1 MPDFEALRED
11 FPILSQQINGR
22 ALIYLDNAATT
33 QVPVCVPERMAS
45 HWRHDN
51 ANVHRGVHTLS
62 ERSTAAFEAARD
74 TVKRFLGGSAD
85 SEAVFTSGATEAV
98 NLAASGLT
106 HLLSPG
112 DVCVVTEL
120 EHHANLLPWQRA
132 CAQSG
137 AELRLL
143 PCPDGEPDPDVLCRW
158 LAEGRVRL
166 VAAAQVSNL
175 TGTVLPVR
183 EMAEA
188 AHAHGALCFVDGA
201 QGLRHTAASVDALG
215 CDLYCFSGH
224 KVCGPTGVGVLWGRT
239 AVLEQLEPF
248 RLGGGMVDR
257 VWADGY
263 TPAELPARLEAGTPN
278 VAGAIG
284 LAAALD
290 YLSAIG
296 REAAAAREQALTEYA
311 ARRLSR
317 IPGLRLLGRPKQ
329 RAGVL
334 SFTLE
339 GVHPYDAASVLDKLG
354 VALRSGTHCAQPA
367 LAAFG
372 LTAALRLSPAFY
384 NTFAE
389 LDAAGDAIEQTMEMM
404 KKWTNGI

>member
-1 MPDFEALRED
+1 MPDFEKLRED
-11 FPILSQQINGR
+11 FPILSQQVSGR

-33 QVPVCVPERMAS
+33 QVPASVLERMVS
-45 HWRHDN
+45 HYQHDN
-51 ANVHRGVHTLS
+51 ANVHRGIHTLS
-62 ERSTAAFEAARD
+62 ERSTAAFESARD
-74 TVKRFLGGSAD
+74 TVKRFLGGDAD

-98 NLAASGLT
+98 NLAASGLA

-132 CAQSG
+132 CARSG

-143 PCPDGEPDPDVLCRW
+143 PCPEGEPELDTLRRW
-158 LAEGRVRL
+158 LSEGRVKL

-183 EMAEA
+183 EMAEI

-201 QGLRHTAASVDALG
+201 QGLRHTAESLTALG

-224 KVCGPTGVGVLWGRT
+224 KVCAPTGIGVLWGKT
-239 AVLEQLEPF
+239 AALEKLEPL

-257 VWADGY
+257 VRAQSY
-263 TPAELPARLEAGTPN
+263 TPADLPARLEAGTPN
-278 VAGAIG
+278 IAGAIG

-290 YLSAIG
+290 YLSALG
-296 REAAAAREQALTEYA
+296 REAVAAREQALTDRAEA
-311 ARRLSR
+311 RLSR
-317 IPGLRLLGRPKQ
+317 IPGLHIVGKPKK

-339 GVHPYDAASVLDKLG
+339 GVHPYDAASILDKLG

-384 NTFAE
+384 NTPE
-389 LDAAGDAIEQTMEMM
+389 EIDAAGDAIEKTMEMM